1 MKRVFVFQDFKSQK
15 FWSIEVVGTD
25 VTVNYGKLGTAGQTQ
40 VKNYA
45 TTEEAEKAANKLIAE
60 KTKKGYVE
68 TAEETAREMKV
79 EAKKYTL
86 SYDEYEND
94 VKLLDKILKDKHL
107 SEYKQITIGCWDYEG
122 DDCSALLQGLIEN
135 KDKFAQ
141 IEGLFWGDIE
151 QEEQEISWIEQAD
164 LSPLLD
170 SVPKLKDLKI
180 KGTNNLRLG
189 KTSRPELR
197 SLEII
202 SGGMPTEVVE
212 DILASDFP
220 NLEKLILYVGVEDYG
235 FEGDIEIF
243 RPLFSKERFPKLTY
257 LGLVNSEEQDSIVE
271 MFLESDILPQLET
284 MDISAGTLKDE
295 GAQLLLD
302 NMDKIAHLKF
312 INMRYNYLSK
322 DMKKQLQNLPMKI
335 DIAETEEADE
345 YDGELWYYPMIT
357 EKEMQIIV
365 VSNSLS
371 KRIEYFVE
379 AGKHLQ
385 TEVCF
390 MTYEELF
397 SCLPLLRQAV
407 IKLEPCV
414 SDETDFLK
422 YALLNQAYKET
433 LQRLSEMSL
442 PDDVCFLNTPDAL
455 LRALDK
461 KETKEVLMDKGLKV
475 TPMLPSPQ
483 SFDELRQLLA
493 DCGRGCFLKPRY
505 GSGAGGI
512 MAIRY
517 QPNRNKWVVYTTL
530 RQVDGVIHNTKRINR
545 LSVEKEIIPLAEA
558 VIQTEAILE
567 EWIPKAQLQ
576 GENYDLRV
584 VCRESEMDYIVVRC
598 SKGSITN
605 LHLNNKA
612 HWWNELSLSEEVRQ
626 QIYFQCQEAVQSLD
640 LQYAG
645 VDVLIERGT
654 DIPYIIEVN
663 GQGDHVY
670 QDMFAHNSI
679 YTQQIKNIKKKYNH
693 ANR

>member
-1 MKRVFVFQDFKSQK
+1 
-15 FWSIEVVGTD
+15 
-25 VTVNYGKLGTAGQTQ
+25 
-40 VKNYA
+40 
-45 TTEEAEKAANKLIAE
+45 
-60 KTKKGYVE
+60 
-68 TAEETAREMKV
+68 
-79 EAKKYTL
+79 
-86 SYDEYEND
+86 
-94 VKLLDKILKDKHL
+94 
-107 SEYKQITIGCWDYEG
+107 
-122 DDCSALLQGLIEN
+122 
-135 KDKFAQ
+135 
-141 IEGLFWGDIE
+141 
-151 QEEQEISWIEQAD
+151 
-164 LSPLLD
+164 
-170 SVPKLKDLKI
+170 
-180 KGTNNLRLG
+180 
-189 KTSRPELR
+189 
-197 SLEII
+197 
-202 SGGMPTEVVE
+202 
-212 DILASDFP
+212 
-220 NLEKLILYVGVEDYG
+220 
-235 FEGDIEIF
+235 
-243 RPLFSKERFPKLTY
+243 
-257 LGLVNSEEQDSIVE
+257 
-271 MFLESDILPQLET
+271 
-284 MDISAGTLKDE
+284 
-295 GAQLLLD
+295 
-302 NMDKIAHLKF
+302 
-312 INMRYNYLSK
+312 
-322 DMKKQLQNLPMKI
+322 
-335 DIAETEEADE
+335 
-345 YDGELWYYPMIT
+345 
-357 EKEMQIIV
+357 MQIIV

-397 SCLPLLRQAV
+397 NCLPLLRQAV

-414 SDETDFLK
+414 SDETDLLK

-584 VCRESEMDYIVVRC
+584 VCRESEIDYIVVRC

>member
-1 MKRVFVFQDFKSQK
+1 
-15 FWSIEVVGTD
+15 
-25 VTVNYGKLGTAGQTQ
+25 
-40 VKNYA
+40 
-45 TTEEAEKAANKLIAE
+45 
-60 KTKKGYVE
+60 
-68 TAEETAREMKV
+68 
-79 EAKKYTL
+79 
-86 SYDEYEND
+86 
-94 VKLLDKILKDKHL
+94 
-107 SEYKQITIGCWDYEG
+107 
-122 DDCSALLQGLIEN
+122 
-135 KDKFAQ
+135 
-141 IEGLFWGDIE
+141 
-151 QEEQEISWIEQAD
+151 
-164 LSPLLD
+164 
-170 SVPKLKDLKI
+170 
-180 KGTNNLRLG
+180 
-189 KTSRPELR
+189 
-197 SLEII
+197 
-202 SGGMPTEVVE
+202 
-212 DILASDFP
+212 
-220 NLEKLILYVGVEDYG
+220 
-235 FEGDIEIF
+235 
-243 RPLFSKERFPKLTY
+243 
-257 LGLVNSEEQDSIVE
+257 
-271 MFLESDILPQLET
+271 
-284 MDISAGTLKDE
+284 
-295 GAQLLLD
+295 
-302 NMDKIAHLKF
+302 
-312 INMRYNYLSK
+312 
-322 DMKKQLQNLPMKI
+322 
-335 DIAETEEADE
+335 
-345 YDGELWYYPMIT
+345 
-357 EKEMQIIV
+357 MQIIV

-567 EWIPKAQLQ
+567 EWIPKVQLQ

-584 VCRESEMDYIVVRC
+584 VCRESEIDYIVVRC

-670 QDMFAHNSI
+670 QDMFAYNSI

>member
-1 MKRVFVFQDFKSQK
+1 
-15 FWSIEVVGTD
+15 
-25 VTVNYGKLGTAGQTQ
+25 
-40 VKNYA
+40 
-45 TTEEAEKAANKLIAE
+45 
-60 KTKKGYVE
+60 
-68 TAEETAREMKV
+68 
-79 EAKKYTL
+79 
-86 SYDEYEND
+86 
-94 VKLLDKILKDKHL
+94 
-107 SEYKQITIGCWDYEG
+107 
-122 DDCSALLQGLIEN
+122 
-135 KDKFAQ
+135 
-141 IEGLFWGDIE
+141 
-151 QEEQEISWIEQAD
+151 
-164 LSPLLD
+164 
-170 SVPKLKDLKI
+170 
-180 KGTNNLRLG
+180 
-189 KTSRPELR
+189 
-197 SLEII
+197 
-202 SGGMPTEVVE
+202 
-212 DILASDFP
+212 
-220 NLEKLILYVGVEDYG
+220 
-235 FEGDIEIF
+235 
-243 RPLFSKERFPKLTY
+243 
-257 LGLVNSEEQDSIVE
+257 
-271 MFLESDILPQLET
+271 
-284 MDISAGTLKDE
+284 
-295 GAQLLLD
+295 
-302 NMDKIAHLKF
+302 
-312 INMRYNYLSK
+312 
-322 DMKKQLQNLPMKI
+322 
-335 DIAETEEADE
+335 
-345 YDGELWYYPMIT
+345 
-357 EKEMQIIV
+357 MQIIV

-422 YALLNQAYKET
+422 YALLNRAYKET

-461 KETKEVLMDKGLKV
+461 KKTKEVLMDKGLKV

-517 QPNRNKWVVYTTL
+517 QPNRNKWIVYTTL

-584 VCRESEMDYIVVRC
+584 VCRESEIDYIVVRC

>member
-1 MKRVFVFQDFKSQK
+1 
-15 FWSIEVVGTD
+15 
-25 VTVNYGKLGTAGQTQ
+25 
-40 VKNYA
+40 
-45 TTEEAEKAANKLIAE
+45 
-60 KTKKGYVE
+60 
-68 TAEETAREMKV
+68 
-79 EAKKYTL
+79 
-86 SYDEYEND
+86 
-94 VKLLDKILKDKHL
+94 
-107 SEYKQITIGCWDYEG
+107 
-122 DDCSALLQGLIEN
+122 
-135 KDKFAQ
+135 
-141 IEGLFWGDIE
+141 
-151 QEEQEISWIEQAD
+151 
-164 LSPLLD
+164 
-170 SVPKLKDLKI
+170 
-180 KGTNNLRLG
+180 
-189 KTSRPELR
+189 
-197 SLEII
+197 
-202 SGGMPTEVVE
+202 
-212 DILASDFP
+212 
-220 NLEKLILYVGVEDYG
+220 
-235 FEGDIEIF
+235 
-243 RPLFSKERFPKLTY
+243 
-257 LGLVNSEEQDSIVE
+257 
-271 MFLESDILPQLET
+271 
-284 MDISAGTLKDE
+284 
-295 GAQLLLD
+295 
-302 NMDKIAHLKF
+302 
-312 INMRYNYLSK
+312 
-322 DMKKQLQNLPMKI
+322 
-335 DIAETEEADE
+335 
-345 YDGELWYYPMIT
+345 
-357 EKEMQIIV
+357 MQIIV

-422 YALLNQAYKET
+422 YALLNRAYKET

-442 PDDVCFLNTPDAL
+442 PDDVYFLNTPDAL

-512 MAIRY
+512 MAVRY

-530 RQVDGVIHNTKRINR
+530 QQVDGVIHNTKRIHR
-545 LSVEKEIIPLAEA
+545 LSTEKEMIPLAEA
-558 VIQTEAILE
+558 VMQTEAILE
-567 EWIPKAQLQ
+567 EWIPKEQLQ

-584 VCRESEMDYIVVRC
+584 VCRESEIDYIVVRC

-612 HWWNELSLSEEVRQ
+612 HWWNELSLPEVVRQ

-679 YTQQIKNIKKKYNH
+679 YIQQIKNIKKRYNH

>member
-1 MKRVFVFQDFKSQK
+1 
-15 FWSIEVVGTD
+15 
-25 VTVNYGKLGTAGQTQ
+25 
-40 VKNYA
+40 
-45 TTEEAEKAANKLIAE
+45 
-60 KTKKGYVE
+60 
-68 TAEETAREMKV
+68 
-79 EAKKYTL
+79 
-86 SYDEYEND
+86 
-94 VKLLDKILKDKHL
+94 
-107 SEYKQITIGCWDYEG
+107 
-122 DDCSALLQGLIEN
+122 
-135 KDKFAQ
+135 
-141 IEGLFWGDIE
+141 
-151 QEEQEISWIEQAD
+151 
-164 LSPLLD
+164 
-170 SVPKLKDLKI
+170 
-180 KGTNNLRLG
+180 
-189 KTSRPELR
+189 
-197 SLEII
+197 
-202 SGGMPTEVVE
+202 
-212 DILASDFP
+212 
-220 NLEKLILYVGVEDYG
+220 
-235 FEGDIEIF
+235 
-243 RPLFSKERFPKLTY
+243 
-257 LGLVNSEEQDSIVE
+257 
-271 MFLESDILPQLET
+271 
-284 MDISAGTLKDE
+284 
-295 GAQLLLD
+295 
-302 NMDKIAHLKF
+302 
-312 INMRYNYLSK
+312 
-322 DMKKQLQNLPMKI
+322 
-335 DIAETEEADE
+335 
-345 YDGELWYYPMIT
+345 
-357 EKEMQIIV
+357 MQIIV

-407 IKLEPCV
+407 IKLETCV

-584 VCRESEMDYIVVRC
+584 VCRESEIDYIVVRC

>member
-1 MKRVFVFQDFKSQK
+1 
-15 FWSIEVVGTD
+15 
-25 VTVNYGKLGTAGQTQ
+25 
-40 VKNYA
+40 
-45 TTEEAEKAANKLIAE
+45 
-60 KTKKGYVE
+60 
-68 TAEETAREMKV
+68 
-79 EAKKYTL
+79 
-86 SYDEYEND
+86 
-94 VKLLDKILKDKHL
+94 
-107 SEYKQITIGCWDYEG
+107 
-122 DDCSALLQGLIEN
+122 
-135 KDKFAQ
+135 
-141 IEGLFWGDIE
+141 
-151 QEEQEISWIEQAD
+151 
-164 LSPLLD
+164 
-170 SVPKLKDLKI
+170 
-180 KGTNNLRLG
+180 
-189 KTSRPELR
+189 
-197 SLEII
+197 
-202 SGGMPTEVVE
+202 
-212 DILASDFP
+212 
-220 NLEKLILYVGVEDYG
+220 
-235 FEGDIEIF
+235 
-243 RPLFSKERFPKLTY
+243 
-257 LGLVNSEEQDSIVE
+257 
-271 MFLESDILPQLET
+271 
-284 MDISAGTLKDE
+284 
-295 GAQLLLD
+295 
-302 NMDKIAHLKF
+302 
-312 INMRYNYLSK
+312 
-322 DMKKQLQNLPMKI
+322 
-335 DIAETEEADE
+335 
-345 YDGELWYYPMIT
+345 
-357 EKEMQIIV
+357 MQIIV

-584 VCRESEMDYIVVRC
+584 VCRESEIDYIVVRC

-679 YTQQIKNIKKKYNH
+679 YTQQIKNIKKRYNH

>member
-1 MKRVFVFQDFKSQK
+1 
-15 FWSIEVVGTD
+15 
-25 VTVNYGKLGTAGQTQ
+25 
-40 VKNYA
+40 
-45 TTEEAEKAANKLIAE
+45 
-60 KTKKGYVE
+60 
-68 TAEETAREMKV
+68 
-79 EAKKYTL
+79 
-86 SYDEYEND
+86 
-94 VKLLDKILKDKHL
+94 
-107 SEYKQITIGCWDYEG
+107 
-122 DDCSALLQGLIEN
+122 
-135 KDKFAQ
+135 
-141 IEGLFWGDIE
+141 
-151 QEEQEISWIEQAD
+151 
-164 LSPLLD
+164 
-170 SVPKLKDLKI
+170 
-180 KGTNNLRLG
+180 
-189 KTSRPELR
+189 
-197 SLEII
+197 
-202 SGGMPTEVVE
+202 
-212 DILASDFP
+212 
-220 NLEKLILYVGVEDYG
+220 
-235 FEGDIEIF
+235 
-243 RPLFSKERFPKLTY
+243 
-257 LGLVNSEEQDSIVE
+257 
-271 MFLESDILPQLET
+271 
-284 MDISAGTLKDE
+284 
-295 GAQLLLD
+295 
-302 NMDKIAHLKF
+302 
-312 INMRYNYLSK
+312 
-322 DMKKQLQNLPMKI
+322 
-335 DIAETEEADE
+335 
-345 YDGELWYYPMIT
+345 
-357 EKEMQIIV
+357 MQIIV

-422 YALLNQAYKET
+422 YALLNRAYKET

-584 VCRESEMDYIVVRC
+584 VCRESEIDYIVVRC

>member
-1 MKRVFVFQDFKSQK
+1 
-15 FWSIEVVGTD
+15 
-25 VTVNYGKLGTAGQTQ
+25 
-40 VKNYA
+40 
-45 TTEEAEKAANKLIAE
+45 
-60 KTKKGYVE
+60 
-68 TAEETAREMKV
+68 
-79 EAKKYTL
+79 
-86 SYDEYEND
+86 
-94 VKLLDKILKDKHL
+94 
-107 SEYKQITIGCWDYEG
+107 
-122 DDCSALLQGLIEN
+122 
-135 KDKFAQ
+135 
-141 IEGLFWGDIE
+141 
-151 QEEQEISWIEQAD
+151 
-164 LSPLLD
+164 
-170 SVPKLKDLKI
+170 
-180 KGTNNLRLG
+180 
-189 KTSRPELR
+189 
-197 SLEII
+197 
-202 SGGMPTEVVE
+202 
-212 DILASDFP
+212 
-220 NLEKLILYVGVEDYG
+220 
-235 FEGDIEIF
+235 
-243 RPLFSKERFPKLTY
+243 
-257 LGLVNSEEQDSIVE
+257 
-271 MFLESDILPQLET
+271 
-284 MDISAGTLKDE
+284 
-295 GAQLLLD
+295 
-302 NMDKIAHLKF
+302 
-312 INMRYNYLSK
+312 
-322 DMKKQLQNLPMKI
+322 
-335 DIAETEEADE
+335 
-345 YDGELWYYPMIT
+345 
-357 EKEMQIIV
+357 MQIIV

-397 SCLPLLRQAV
+397 SCLPLLRQSV

-584 VCRESEMDYIVVRC
+584 VCRESEIDYIVVRC

>member
-1 MKRVFVFQDFKSQK
+1 
-15 FWSIEVVGTD
+15 
-25 VTVNYGKLGTAGQTQ
+25 
-40 VKNYA
+40 
-45 TTEEAEKAANKLIAE
+45 
-60 KTKKGYVE
+60 
-68 TAEETAREMKV
+68 
-79 EAKKYTL
+79 
-86 SYDEYEND
+86 
-94 VKLLDKILKDKHL
+94 
-107 SEYKQITIGCWDYEG
+107 
-122 DDCSALLQGLIEN
+122 
-135 KDKFAQ
+135 
-141 IEGLFWGDIE
+141 
-151 QEEQEISWIEQAD
+151 
-164 LSPLLD
+164 
-170 SVPKLKDLKI
+170 
-180 KGTNNLRLG
+180 
-189 KTSRPELR
+189 
-197 SLEII
+197 
-202 SGGMPTEVVE
+202 
-212 DILASDFP
+212 
-220 NLEKLILYVGVEDYG
+220 
-235 FEGDIEIF
+235 
-243 RPLFSKERFPKLTY
+243 
-257 LGLVNSEEQDSIVE
+257 
-271 MFLESDILPQLET
+271 
-284 MDISAGTLKDE
+284 
-295 GAQLLLD
+295 
-302 NMDKIAHLKF
+302 
-312 INMRYNYLSK
+312 
-322 DMKKQLQNLPMKI
+322 
-335 DIAETEEADE
+335 
-345 YDGELWYYPMIT
+345 
-357 EKEMQIIV
+357 MQIIV

-433 LQRLSEMSL
+433 LQRLGEMRLS
-442 PDDVCFLNTPDAL
+442 DDVCFLNTPHAL

-461 KETKEVLMDKGLKV
+461 KETKQVLMDRGLKV
-475 TPMLPSPQ
+475 TPMLPSPR
-483 SFDELRQLLA
+483 SFDELRELLTG
-493 DCGRGCFLKPRY
+493 CGRGCFLKPRY
-505 GSGAGGI
+505 GSGAGGV

-530 RQVDGVIHNTKRINR
+530 QQVDGVIHNTKRIHR
-545 LSVEKEIIPLAEA
+545 LSTEKEMIPLAEA
-558 VIQTEAILE
+558 VMQTEAILE
-567 EWIPKAQLQ
+567 EWIPKEQLQ

-584 VCRESEMDYIVVRC
+584 VCRESEIDYIVVRC

-612 HWWNELSLSEEVRQ
+612 HWWNELSLPEVVRQ

-679 YTQQIKNIKKKYNH
+679 YIQQIKNIKKRYNH

>member
-1 MKRVFVFQDFKSQK
+1 
-15 FWSIEVVGTD
+15 
-25 VTVNYGKLGTAGQTQ
+25 
-40 VKNYA
+40 
-45 TTEEAEKAANKLIAE
+45 
-60 KTKKGYVE
+60 
-68 TAEETAREMKV
+68 
-79 EAKKYTL
+79 
-86 SYDEYEND
+86 
-94 VKLLDKILKDKHL
+94 
-107 SEYKQITIGCWDYEG
+107 
-122 DDCSALLQGLIEN
+122 
-135 KDKFAQ
+135 
-141 IEGLFWGDIE
+141 
-151 QEEQEISWIEQAD
+151 
-164 LSPLLD
+164 
-170 SVPKLKDLKI
+170 
-180 KGTNNLRLG
+180 
-189 KTSRPELR
+189 
-197 SLEII
+197 
-202 SGGMPTEVVE
+202 
-212 DILASDFP
+212 
-220 NLEKLILYVGVEDYG
+220 
-235 FEGDIEIF
+235 
-243 RPLFSKERFPKLTY
+243 
-257 LGLVNSEEQDSIVE
+257 
-271 MFLESDILPQLET
+271 
-284 MDISAGTLKDE
+284 
-295 GAQLLLD
+295 
-302 NMDKIAHLKF
+302 
-312 INMRYNYLSK
+312 
-322 DMKKQLQNLPMKI
+322 
-335 DIAETEEADE
+335 
-345 YDGELWYYPMIT
+345 
-357 EKEMQIIV
+357 MQIIV

-422 YALLNQAYKET
+422 YALLNRAYKET

-442 PDDVCFLNTPDAL
+442 PDDVYFLNTPDAL

-512 MAIRY
+512 MAVRY
-517 QPNRNKWVVYTTL
+517 QPNRNKWVVNTTL
-530 RQVDGVIHNTKRINR
+530 QQVDGVIHNTKRIHR
-545 LSVEKEIIPLAEA
+545 LSTEKEMIPLAEA
-558 VIQTEAILE
+558 VMQTEAILE
-567 EWIPKAQLQ
+567 EWIPKEQLQ

-584 VCRESEMDYIVVRC
+584 VCRESEIDYIVVRC

-612 HWWNELSLSEEVRQ
+612 HWWNELSLPEVVRQ

-679 YTQQIKNIKKKYNH
+679 YIQQIKNIKKRYNH

>member
-1 MKRVFVFQDFKSQK
+1 
-15 FWSIEVVGTD
+15 
-25 VTVNYGKLGTAGQTQ
+25 
-40 VKNYA
+40 
-45 TTEEAEKAANKLIAE
+45 
-60 KTKKGYVE
+60 
-68 TAEETAREMKV
+68 
-79 EAKKYTL
+79 
-86 SYDEYEND
+86 
-94 VKLLDKILKDKHL
+94 
-107 SEYKQITIGCWDYEG
+107 
-122 DDCSALLQGLIEN
+122 
-135 KDKFAQ
+135 
-141 IEGLFWGDIE
+141 
-151 QEEQEISWIEQAD
+151 
-164 LSPLLD
+164 
-170 SVPKLKDLKI
+170 
-180 KGTNNLRLG
+180 
-189 KTSRPELR
+189 
-197 SLEII
+197 
-202 SGGMPTEVVE
+202 
-212 DILASDFP
+212 
-220 NLEKLILYVGVEDYG
+220 
-235 FEGDIEIF
+235 
-243 RPLFSKERFPKLTY
+243 
-257 LGLVNSEEQDSIVE
+257 
-271 MFLESDILPQLET
+271 
-284 MDISAGTLKDE
+284 
-295 GAQLLLD
+295 
-302 NMDKIAHLKF
+302 
-312 INMRYNYLSK
+312 
-322 DMKKQLQNLPMKI
+322 
-335 DIAETEEADE
+335 
-345 YDGELWYYPMIT
+345 
-357 EKEMQIIV
+357 MQIIV

-558 VIQTEAILE
+558 VIQTGAILE

-584 VCRESEMDYIVVRC
+584 VCRESEIDYIVVRC

-612 HWWNELSLSEEVRQ
+612 HWWNELSLPEVVRQ

-679 YTQQIKNIKKKYNH
+679 YIQQIKNIKKRYNH

>member
-1 MKRVFVFQDFKSQK
+1 
-15 FWSIEVVGTD
+15 
-25 VTVNYGKLGTAGQTQ
+25 
-40 VKNYA
+40 
-45 TTEEAEKAANKLIAE
+45 
-60 KTKKGYVE
+60 
-68 TAEETAREMKV
+68 
-79 EAKKYTL
+79 
-86 SYDEYEND
+86 
-94 VKLLDKILKDKHL
+94 
-107 SEYKQITIGCWDYEG
+107 
-122 DDCSALLQGLIEN
+122 
-135 KDKFAQ
+135 
-141 IEGLFWGDIE
+141 
-151 QEEQEISWIEQAD
+151 
-164 LSPLLD
+164 
-170 SVPKLKDLKI
+170 
-180 KGTNNLRLG
+180 
-189 KTSRPELR
+189 
-197 SLEII
+197 
-202 SGGMPTEVVE
+202 
-212 DILASDFP
+212 
-220 NLEKLILYVGVEDYG
+220 
-235 FEGDIEIF
+235 
-243 RPLFSKERFPKLTY
+243 
-257 LGLVNSEEQDSIVE
+257 
-271 MFLESDILPQLET
+271 
-284 MDISAGTLKDE
+284 
-295 GAQLLLD
+295 
-302 NMDKIAHLKF
+302 
-312 INMRYNYLSK
+312 
-322 DMKKQLQNLPMKI
+322 
-335 DIAETEEADE
+335 
-345 YDGELWYYPMIT
+345 
-357 EKEMQIIV
+357 MQIIV

-461 KETKEVLMDKGLKV
+461 KKTKEVLMDKGLKV

-584 VCRESEMDYIVVRC
+584 VCRESEIDYIVVRC